1 MIQSWENLV
10 TDGWMDERT
19 DWQDWFHRT
28 LSDERQASKRA
39 SEAKYKPL
47 QKCSPLDLQ
56 NKPVKNVTDTTLN
69 VMFNVINHFLAN
81 STLNVLKLKI
91 YPYLTVSKSP
101 YTRWI
106 PLGNKQ
112 VREISITWFSTST
125 ESYHVTL
132 LLNIQFSRDWID
144 GKFFV
149 GRSTLVGC
157 HPMKLLVGVAVCLSI
172 RPSVRH

>member
-10 TDGWMDERT
+10 TDGRMDERT

-28 LSDERQASKRA
+28 LSDERRASKRA

-47 QKCSPLDLQ
+47 QKYSPLDLQ
-56 NKPVKNVTDTTLN
+56 NKPAKNVTNTTLN

-91 YPYLTVSKSP
+91 YSYVTVSKSP

-106 PLGNKQ
+106 PLANKQ
-112 VREISITWFSTST
+112 VR
-125 ESYHVTL
+125 
-132 LLNIQFSRDWID
+132 
-144 GKFFV
+144 
-149 GRSTLVGC
+149 
-157 HPMKLLVGVAVCLSI
+157 
-172 RPSVRH
+172 